1 MRAMEAAVNAVS
13 VAAPSATLMPSTA
26 SVAKYVTVE
35 RFRRRPGKERQAQR
49 ARDPDL
55 VPATLGGHPAV
66 AIPASPVARNMKSSS
81 SALPGPVSQA
91 INVSPSM

>member
-1 MRAMEAAVNAVS
+1 MPVS

-26 SVAKYVTVE
+26 SVAKTLRSSDFGGGRE
-35 RFRRRPGKERQAQR
+35 KNGKRSARAIQTSSPRPWA
-49 ARDPDL
+49 
-55 VPATLGGHPAV
+55 
-66 AIPASPVARNMKSSS
+66 AIRPSRSHASPVARNMKSSS